1 MEIKLLRSLI
11 ELGDGGAM
19 FKLGTIYLMGEKVPQ
34 NLDDASFYLSMAAN
48 KNNTS
53 AQCYLGQLY
62 LFGGLGE
69 LDYEK
74 AYEWLLKSSE
84 SDYTSR
90 YLLGYIFYSG
100 LSHEV
105 DYVEAEKWFS
115 SSTNFTESHFYL
127 GEINYRGLG
136 KEIDYELAAHYY
148 ERAAKD
154 GYTPAH
160 YSLGLMHYYGYYYNQ
175 NYETAAAGGVVE
187 ARKFLG
193 L

>member
-1 MEIKLLRSLI
+1 MENKIATLRENLLAAQETNDITLEIKLLRSLI

-19 FKLGTIYLMGEKVPQ
+19 FELGTIYIMGEKVPQ

-74 AYEWLLKSSE
+74 AYAWLSKSSE

-100 LSHEV
+100 LGHEV
-105 DYVEAEKWFS
+105 DYVEE
-115 SSTNFTESHFYL
+115 
-127 GEINYRGLG
+127 
-136 KEIDYELAAHYY
+136 
-148 ERAAKD
+148 
-154 GYTPAH
+154 
-160 YSLGLMHYYGYYYNQ
+160 LGLFSYAAFQAERKKQMETILLSKYTDWA
-175 NYETAAAGGVVE
+175 YEGE
-187 ARKFLG
+187 
-193 L
+193 